1 MILFDA
7 FNASLLLN
15 RKIEKLQVQ
24 TFDHGRH
31 PIRRLNE
38 RSQDSN
44 ENSRLIRDQIED
56 SSDESTRKP
65 SVKRIVQHSIENQEV
80 KHQSNSNVIDKIFSK
95 DYSKLFQNDSSD
107 THKQNP
113 SEGVLPE
120 STIQNHQNDSSFF
133 INRNS
138 ETDSG
143 RNLQKIFATESKL
156 NINNGHADG
165 DSINSDPVNDNDI
178 KNQQEVSYIRTFE
191 ENLTI

>member
-7 FNASLLLN
+7 FYASLLLK
-15 RKIEKLQVQ
+15 RKIEKLQVL
-24 TFDHGRH
+24 TFDHGRQ

-113 SEGVLPE
+113 SEGVRPE
-120 STIQNHQNDSSFF
+120 STNHQNDSSFF
-133 INRNS
+133 IHRNS

-143 RNLQKIFATESKL
+143 RNLQNIFATESKL

-165 DSINSDPVNDNDI
+165 DSNNSDPVNDNDI

>member
-7 FNASLLLN
+7 FNASLLLK

-44 ENSRLIRDQIED
+44 EDSRLIRDQIED

-80 KHQSNSNVIDKIFSK
+80 KHQSSSNVIDKIFSK

-113 SEGVLPE
+113 SEGVRPE
-120 STIQNHQNDSSFF
+120 STNHQN
-133 INRNS
+133 
-138 ETDSG
+138 DSG
-143 RNLQKIFATESKL
+143 RNLQNIFATESKL

-165 DSINSDPVNDNDI
+165 DSINSDPVNDTDI

>member
-7 FNASLLLN
+7 CNASLLLK

-44 ENSRLIRDQIED
+44 EDSRLIRDQIED

-95 DYSKLFQNDSSD
+95 DYSKSFQNDSSD
-107 THKQNP
+107 THKQNH
-113 SEGVLPE
+113 SEGVRPE
-120 STIQNHQNDSSFF
+120 STIQNDSSFF

-165 DSINSDPVNDNDI
+165 DSINSDPVNDTDI
-178 KNQQEVSYIRTFE
+178 KNQQEVSNIRTFE